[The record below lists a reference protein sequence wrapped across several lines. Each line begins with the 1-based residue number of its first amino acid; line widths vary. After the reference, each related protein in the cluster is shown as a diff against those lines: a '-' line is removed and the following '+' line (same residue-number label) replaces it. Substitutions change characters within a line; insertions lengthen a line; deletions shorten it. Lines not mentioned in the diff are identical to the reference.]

1 MKVLVIGGIAGGPSF
16 ATRFR
21 RINENAEIIIF
32 ERGAAISV
40 ASCALP
46 YYLGGLIKDRAS
58 VIERTPEIL
67 KQKNNID
74 VRLYNDVTAIDPE
87 KKIVDVKNLVT
98 GDTYTESYDKLVIA
112 TGASPT
118 VPRIKG
124 IDDADDAFV
133 LRTITDADNIKHFLD
148 SRRPKRV
155 TILGAGTIGIEV
167 AEAFIDNGMDV
178 TIVEQTNQV
187 AAPFDTEITDIVAE
201 ELNNQGVHVFLNHTI
216 QEITDNGKTLVF
228 EDGSTHHTDMLFL
241 GTGVAPNS
249 QLAEAA
255 GIELSDDHHVIVD
268 HQLKTNVDDIYAI
281 GDVIQTT
288 SLITGQPIPS
298 LLSSAANR
306 QGHLLADILNDSP
319 LTYKGFIGAGVSK
332 FFDLTVSYVG
342 YTESALQQSNIND
355 YRSVFIT
362 PFDHAYFFP
371 NADRV
376 NFKLLYQ
383 DKTGKILGGQAV
395 GRTGIDKRISQ
406 LSVAITGNLSVFDLP
421 ALEIPY
427 SPPYSSTRDV
437 LNIAGYVAIN
447 QLTNRTATIKAADI
461 PAADLKTAVFL
472 DIREAGKPVAGSIQ
486 PTLNIP
492 LSDLRD
498 RIDEI
503 PTDKKVYITFR
514 KGLGP
519 YNASRVLAG
528 KGIKAIMIE
537 E

>member
-16 ATRFR
+16 ATRLR

-46 YYLGGLIKDRAS
+46 YYLGGLIRNRSA

-74 VRLYNDVTAIDPE
+74 VRLYNEVTSIDPD
-87 KKIVDVKNLVT
+87 KKVVHVIDHQN
-98 GDTYTESYDKLVIA
+98 DQTYTENYDKLIIS
-112 TGASPT
+112 TGASPS
-118 VPRIKG
+118 VPAIKG
-124 IDDADDAFV
+124 IDKADDAFV
-133 LRTITDADNIKHFLD
+133 LRAITDADKIKHFLD
-148 SRRPKRV
+148 TRHPKRV

-167 AEAFIDNGMDV
+167 AESFVNNNMDV
-178 TIVEQTNQV
+178 TIVEQSDQV
-187 AAPFDTEITDIVAE
+187 AAPFDTEIADIVAQ
-201 ELNNQGVHVFLNHTI
+201 ELDEKGVHVLLNHTI
-216 QEITDNGKTLVF
+216 KEITDNGKTLIF
-228 EDGSTHHTDMLFL
+228 DDGSAHHTDMLFL
-241 GTGVAPNS
+241 GTGVQPNS
-249 QLAEAA
+249 QVAGAA
-255 GIELSDDHHVIVD
+255 GVKLSDDQHIIVD
-268 HQLKTNVDDIYAI
+268 HHLKTNLPDLYAI
-281 GDVIQTT
+281 GDVVETT
-288 SLITGQPIPS
+288 SIITGQPIPS

-306 QGHLLADILNDSP
+306 QGHLLADILNGSP
-319 LTYKGFIGAGVSK
+319 LEYKGFIGAGVSK

-342 YTESALQQSNIND
+342 YTEQALQQSGIND

-395 GRTGIDKRISQ
+395 GRNGIDKRISQ
-406 LSVAITGNLSVFDLP
+406 LSVAITGNLNVADLP
-421 ALEIPY
+421 SLEIPY

-447 QLTNRTATIKAADI
+447 QLTNRTATIKLADI
-461 PAADLKTAVFL
+461 PQDDLNNAFFL
-472 DIREAGKPVAGSIQ
+472 DIREAGKPEAGSIK

-498 RIDEI
+498 RINEV

-519 YNASRVLAG
+519 YNASRILAG

>member
-16 ATRFR
+16 ATRLR
-21 RINENAEIIIF
+21 RINEDAEIIIF

-46 YYLGGLIKDRAS
+46 YYLGGLIRDRS
-58 VIERTPEIL
+58 TVIERTPEIL

-74 VRLYNDVTAIDPE
+74 VRLYNEVTAIDP
-87 KKIVDVKNLVT
+87 KQKLVHVINHQNNQS
-98 GDTYTESYDKLVIA
+98 YTETYDKLVIA
-112 TGASPT
+112 TGASPA
-118 VPRIKG
+118 VPEIKG
-124 IDDADDAFV
+124 IDKADDAFV
-133 LRTITDADNIKHFLD
+133 LRAITDADKIKRFLETK
-148 SRRPKRV
+148 RPKRV

-167 AEAFIDNGMDV
+167 AESFINNNMDV
-178 TIVEQTNQV
+178 TIVEQSGQV
-187 AAPFDTEITDIVAE
+187 AAPFDSEIAEIVAA
-201 ELNNQGVHVFLNHTI
+201 ELQAQGVHVLLHHTI
-216 QEITDNGKTLVF
+216 KEITDNGKTLVF
-228 EDGSTHHTDMLFL
+228 DDGTTHQTDMLFL
-241 GTGVAPNS
+241 GTGVQPNS
-249 QLAEAA
+249 QLAADV
-255 GIELSDDHHVIVD
+255 GIKLSEDGHIIVNQ
-268 HQLKTNVDDIYAI
+268 QLATSLPDIYAI
-281 GDVIQTT
+281 GDVIETT

-306 QGHLLADILNDSP
+306 QGHLLADVFNGAP
-319 LTYKGFIGAGVSK
+319 LTYKGFIGAGVAK

-342 YTESALQQSNIND
+342 YTEQMLQQAGIND

-395 GRTGIDKRISQ
+395 GRNGIDKRISQ
-406 LSVAITGNLSVFDLP
+406 LSVAITGNLTVADLP
-421 ALEIPY
+421 SLEIPY

-447 QLTNRTATIKAADI
+447 QLTNRTATIKLTDI
-461 PAADLKTAVFL
+461 PEADFKSAFFL
-472 DIREAGKPVAGSIQ
+472 DIREAGKPAAGSVT

-492 LSDLRD
+492 LSELRE
-498 RIDEI
+498 RINEV

-519 YNASRVLAG
+519 YNASRILAG
-528 KGIKAIMIE
+528 KGIKATMIE

>member
-16 ATRFR
+16 ATRLR
-21 RINENAEIIIF
+21 RINEDAEIIIL

-46 YYLGGLIKDRAS
+46 YYLGGLIKNRSA

-74 VRLYNDVTAIDPE
+74 VRLFNEVT
-87 KKIVDVKNLVT
+87 KINSDAKTVEVRDLQK
-98 GDTYTESYDKLVIA
+98 DETYTESYDKLIIA

-118 VPRIKG
+118 VPEIPG
-124 IDDADDAFV
+124 IHDADNAFV
-133 LRTITDADNIKHFLD
+133 LRAVTDADKIKSFLD
-148 SRRPKRV
+148 AKHPKHV
-155 TILGAGTIGIEV
+155 TVLGAGSIGIEV
-167 AEAFIDNGMDV
+167 SEAFVENNMDV
-178 TIVEQTNQV
+178 TIVEQSDHV
-187 AAPFDTEITDIVAE
+187 ASPFDPEITDIVAQ
-201 ELNNQGVHVFLNHTI
+201 ELKKQGVHVILNESVKEV
-216 QEITDNGKTLVF
+216 QDNGHTLVF
-228 EDGSTHHTDMLFL
+228 DDGTIHKTDMLFL
-241 GTGVAPNS
+241 GTGVKPNS
-249 QLAEAA
+249 EIAQAA
-255 GIELSDDHHVIVD
+255 GIKLSADQHIIVD
-268 HQLKTNVDDIYAI
+268 KHLKTNINDIYAI
-281 GDVIQTT
+281 GDVIETT
-288 SLITGQPIPS
+288 SVITGKPVPS

-306 QGHLLADILNDSP
+306 QGHLLADILNGNP
-319 LTYKGFIGAGVSK
+319 LEYKGFIGAGVSK
-332 FFDLTVSYVG
+332 FFDLTASFVG
-342 YTESALQQSNIND
+342 FTEQMLQQIGITN
-355 YRSVFIT
+355 YKTVFIT
-362 PFDHAYFFP
+362 PFDRAYFYP

-376 NFKLLYQ
+376 NFKLIYE

-395 GRTGIDKRISQ
+395 GRNGIDKRIAE
-406 LSVAITGNLSVFDLP
+406 LSVAITGNLSAFDLP
-421 ALEIPY
+421 SLEIPY

-447 QLTNRTATIKAADI
+447 QMTNKSATIKLADI
-461 PAADLKTAVFL
+461 PKEDMQNAVFL
-472 DIREAGKPVAGSIQ
+472 DIREAGKPATGSIK

-492 LSDLRD
+492 LTELRD

-503 PTDKKVYITFR
+503 PKNKKVYITFR

>member
-16 ATRFR
+16 ATRLR
-21 RINENAEIIIF
+21 RINENAEIILF
-32 ERGAAISV
+32 ERGSAISV

-46 YYLGGLIKDRAS
+46 YYLGGLITDRSA
-58 VIERTPEIL
+58 VIERTPAIL

-74 VRLYNDVTAIDPE
+74 VRLYHEVASIDPSQ
-87 KKIVDVKNLVT
+87 KLVHVTNLQT
-98 GDTYTESYDKLVIA
+98 GQSSTESYDKLVIA
-112 TGASPT
+112 TGASPST
-118 VPRIKG
+118 PAIKG
-124 IDDADDAFV
+124 IEKADNAFV
-133 LRTITDADNIKHFLD
+133 LRALTDADKIKAFLETAH
-148 SRRPKRV
+148 PKRV

-167 AEAFIDNGMDV
+167 AESFVHNGMAV
-178 TIVEQTNQV
+178 TIVEQSDQV
-187 AAPFDTEITDIVAE
+187 AAPFDSEIADIVAE
-201 ELNNQGVHVFLNHTI
+201 ELKAKGVHVLLHHTI
-216 QEITDNGKTLVF
+216 KEITDHGRTLIF
-228 EDGSTHHTDMLFL
+228 DDGSTHQTDMLFL
-241 GTGVAPNS
+241 GTGVQPNS
-249 QLAEAA
+249 QLAKNA
-255 GIELSDDHHVIVD
+255 GIQLSDDGHIIVN
-268 HQLKTNVDDIYAI
+268 HQLQTNLPDIYAI
-281 GDVIQTT
+281 GDVIETT
-288 SLITGQPIPS
+288 SLITGQPTPS

-306 QGHLLADILNDSP
+306 QGHLLADILNGAP
-319 LTYKGFIGAGVSK
+319 LTYKGFIGAGVAK

-342 YTESALQQSNIND
+342 YTEQALQQAGIND

-395 GRTGIDKRISQ
+395 GKTGIDKRISQ
-406 LSVAITGNLSVFDLP
+406 LSVAITGNLNVADLP

-447 QLTNRTATIKAADI
+447 QLTHRSATIKLANIPEADF
-461 PAADLKTAVFL
+461 KTAFFL
-472 DIREAGKPVAGSIQ
+472 DIREPGKPQAGSVT

-492 LSDLRD
+492 LSELRD
-498 RIDEI
+498 RISEV
-503 PTDKKVYITFR
+503 PTDRKVYITFR

-519 YNASRVLAG
+519 YNASRILAG
-528 KGIKAIMIE
+528 KGINAIMIE